1 MQVYLSAY
9 FLRQIKPALKK
20 YHDLEDDIIG
30 ALENFIPETA
40 TSLGHK
46 LYKIRLR
53 TPAISKGKNKSF
65 RMVIFLFELG
75 DIITPIV
82 LYFKGDQENIDKRE
96 LITHLKNIVREIE
109 GKK

>member
-1 MQVYLSAY
+1 MQVYLSTY

-20 YHDLEDDIIG
+20 YHDLEDDIIV
-30 ALENFIPETA
+30 ALENFLPETA

-53 TPAISKGKNKSF
+53 TSAIPKGKNNSF

-75 DIITPIV
+75 DMIIPIS
-82 LYFKGDQENIDKRE
+82 LFFKGDQESIDKTE
-96 LITHLKNIVREIE
+96 LMVHLKNIIREIE
-109 GKK
+109 SKK